1 MNDFYSHLLIFMQN
15 YAFFTAHL
23 NIRFEDEVGMTNLFC
38 SFQSI
43 LEKMDIPACQE
54 KAREQA
60 THVS

>member
-1 MNDFYSHLLIFMQN
+1 MNDFYSSSLNFHAELCIF
-15 YAFFTAHL
+15 HSSL
-23 NIRFEDEVGMTNLFC
+23 EDEVGMINLFC